1 MLLPQTNGRNSLKS
15 LSKTGT
21 ATKKRNAPHTE
32 LKPRANQALRAT
44 SMAAQARNASELPLL
59 VLVDLSGDR
68 EKRLWPSMSEK
79 YAFNPGKRFRARA

>member
-1 MLLPQTNGRNSLKS
+1 
-15 LSKTGT
+15 
-21 ATKKRNAPHTE
+21 
-32 LKPRANQALRAT
+32 
-44 SMAAQARNASELPLL
+44 MAAQARNASELPLL